1 MKRFLILGILAVG
14 GLSALASGLVWGHH
28 RSAVDWHCHRVLVLS
43 SDDWGLCGFLPDTT
57 VIASV
62 DRQALAPGQIPDV
75 YWHSTLEDSAMV
87 AELGSVLARHRG
99 RDGLPAVLQPNYIMA
114 SLSYH
119 QEGPDSLPTWTEH
132 VLPDTPPGFE
142 RPGLWTAVRN
152 LQQAG
157 VWHPEL
163 HGRLHYDPVLRLQ
176 RTSASVAI
184 QQAAAL
190 QILPFPGIDTA
201 WELGPWRDLDLI
213 ARELDQNLDQFTA
226 AFGSPPRS
234 VIAPDY
240 LWEDE
245 HENLW
250 VDRGLRVIQGQRQ
263 QERTTWRGTQGR
275 LQKVMHRVWTRW
287 WRADRVYIDRNCLF
301 EPVQQI
307 AGQRTT
313 PRARAEIQAAW
324 NRGEPAVL
332 QAHRIN
338 FVHLDPGVRALG
350 LREVD
355 RLLTELAPSEPLFLV
370 DGELADLKRRGTAW
384 ALRGD
389 QIIVRNLT
397 RSRRLVVVPPLALA
411 AARGRHQPGPER
423 PDRSLVLSL
432 APGESRII
440 GAPVRPGS

>member
-1 MKRFLILGILAVG
+1 MKRLLILCILAAG
-14 GLSALASGLVWGHH
+14 GLSALAGGLVWGHH
-28 RSAVDWHCHRVLVLS
+28 RSAVDWHRHRVLVLS

-87 AELGSVLARHRG
+87 AELGAVLGRHRG
-99 RDGLPAVLQPNYIMA
+99 RDGLPAVLQPNYVMA

-119 QEGPDSLPTWTEH
+119 RPEPDSLPTWTEH
-132 VLPDTPPGFE
+132 VLPETPPGFE
-142 RPGLWTAVRN
+142 RPGLWTAVRS

-163 HGRLHYDPVLRLQ
+163 HGRLHYDPDLRRQ
-176 RTSASVAI
+176 RTAASKAV

-213 ARELDQNLDQFTA
+213 AREFEQNLDQFTV

-245 HENLW
+245 HEDLW
-250 VDRGLRVIQGQRQ
+250 VDHGLRIIQGQRQ
-263 QERTTWRGTQGR
+263 QERTTWRGNQGR
-275 LQKVMHRVWTRW
+275 LQKVLHRVWTRW

-301 EPVQQI
+301 EPVQQS
-307 AGQRTT
+307 AGQNTT
-313 PRARAEIQAAW
+313 QRARAEVQAAW

-338 FVHLDPGVRALG
+338 FVHLDPQVRALG

-355 RLLTELAPSEPLFLV
+355 RLLTELAPGEPLYLV

-384 ALRGD
+384 AVRGD
-389 QIIVRNLT
+389 QVIVRNLT
-397 RSRRLVVVPPLALA
+397 RSRRLVVVPPPALA
-411 AARGRHQPGPER
+411 AVRGRQQADPER
-423 PDRSLVLSL
+423 PHRSLVLSL
-432 APGESRII
+432 APGETRVI
-440 GAPVRPGS
+440 GALARPGS